1 MLRRYL
7 PIFILFYFIFFFLL
21 RRDKGCILVAVCNQ
35 PAWWNV
41 DPGKVIKY
49 VTKTRSL
56 DKSCKQRKRDVPLM
70 LNGISG
76 FIWTIYTFYVV
87 FFPLSLSFL
96 FSCFSET
103 RYLIA
108 WNIEIDLPWSE
119 KNIPSGIKK
128 EKKKEEKASNR
139 FGTRYFETRVIQTSE
154 IFNSKLERKYYRFRE
169 QKYVVCINRQVF
181 ISSPY
186 FNGIVSNIE
195 KKRGKEKRREGKRK
209 R

>member
-1 MLRRYL
+1 MKIRVPSKMRFPCIWDIRLLVFLLCLTLIFFIILGRISARRISLLSFLVLVACYGDICL
-7 PIFILFYFIFFFLL
+7 FLFCFILFYFILFFFFLL

-87 FFPLSLSFL
+87 FFPLSLSLSF
-96 FSCFSET
+96 FHAF
-103 RYLIA
+103 
-108 WNIEIDLPWSE
+108 
-119 KNIPSGIKK
+119 
-128 EKKKEEKASNR
+128 
-139 FGTRYFETRVIQTSE
+139 
-154 IFNSKLERKYYRFRE
+154 
-169 QKYVVCINRQVF
+169 QKHDI
-181 ISSPY
+181 
-186 FNGIVSNIE
+186 
-195 KKRGKEKRREGKRK
+195 
-209 R
+209 

>member
-1 MLRRYL
+1 MRFPCIWDISLLIFLLRLTLIFLLYSEESRLDVFLSYHFSYL
-7 PIFILFYFIFFFLL
+7 LHVTEIFAYFYFVLFYFILFFFIFLL

-87 FFPLSLSFL
+87 FFPLSLSLSF
-96 FSCFSET
+96 FHAF
-103 RYLIA
+103 
-108 WNIEIDLPWSE
+108 
-119 KNIPSGIKK
+119 
-128 EKKKEEKASNR
+128 
-139 FGTRYFETRVIQTSE
+139 
-154 IFNSKLERKYYRFRE
+154 
-169 QKYVVCINRQVF
+169 QKHDI
-181 ISSPY
+181 
-186 FNGIVSNIE
+186 
-195 KKRGKEKRREGKRK
+195 
-209 R
+209 